1 MIDFYFSPTPNGWKV
16 AIALEEMALDF
27 TTHLMQLSKGDQFKP
42 EFLAISPNAKMPA
55 IVDHDPP
62 SAYGSDPVTV
72 FESGAILLYLGE
84 KSGRFIPIGAR
95 ARKELNEWLFW
106 QVGNQGPMAGQLSH
120 FVNYAPKD
128 QAEYGRKRYFGEY
141 DRNLGVL
148 EQRLTGR
155 DYILG
160 DYSIADMLAFPWA
173 FIAKPLTA
181 SLDEFPNVAAW
192 RGRIKERP
200 AVQRAINLYKD
211 NQNRGQHTASN
222 NNVMF
227 NQSAASL
234 KQGQGS

>member
-1 MIDFYFSPTPNGWKV
+1 MIDFYYAPTPNGWKV
-16 AIALEEMALDF
+16 AIALEEMGLDYS
-27 TTHLMQLSKGDQFKP
+27 TKLMQLSKGEQFSP

-55 IVDHDPP
+55 IVDKAPP
-62 SAYGSDPVTV
+62 AAYGSEPVSL

-84 KSGRFIPIGAR
+84 KSGRFMPDGALG
-95 ARKELNEWLFW
+95 RKELLEWLFW

-120 FVNYAPKD
+120 FVNYAPKEY
-128 QAEYGRKRYFGEY
+128 AEYGRKRYFGEY

-148 EQRLTGR
+148 ENRLEGR

-160 DYSIADMLAFPWA
+160 TYTIADMIAFPWA
-173 FIAKPLTA
+173 FIAKPLSA

-200 AVQRAINLYKD
+200 AVQRAINLHKN

-227 NQSAASL
+227 NQSSGHL
-234 KQGQGS
+234 RQNREN

>member
-16 AIALEEMALDF
+16 AIALEEMGLDY
-27 TTHLMQLSKGDQFKP
+27 TTHLMQLSQGDQFKP

-55 IVDHDPP
+55 IIDHDPP
-62 SAYGSDPVTV
+62 ADYGSAPVSV
-72 FESGAILLYLGE
+72 FESGAILLYLGD
-84 KSGRFIPIGAR
+84 KTGQFMPTGAL
-95 ARKELNEWLFW
+95 ARKELMEWLFW

-148 EQRLTGR
+148 ENRLEGR

-160 DYSIADMLAFPWA
+160 DYTIADMLAFPWA
-173 FIAKPLTA
+173 FIAKSLTA
-181 SLDEFPNVAAW
+181 SLDTFPNVAAW

-200 AVQRAINLYKD
+200 AVQRAINLEKEK
-211 NQNRGQHTASN
+211 QNRGQHTASN
-222 NNVMF
+222 NDIMF

-234 KQGQGS
+234 KRAQE